1 MKGMRRPTDHAEFVL
16 NRVLAVGVLLLIA
29 VAATPFAAGYAA
41 RIERTQHAPTSQT
54 AIGLR
59 PVGEQPPTTARREE
73 SARGG
78 PVVVSAGVGS
88 GIWVDERGRPAP
100 PPRGGGAALIGAA
113 TDAGAILIAGGALLA
128 GLWYLSRRVITRRNL
143 RRWELEWGRVG
154 PEWSRRPD

>member
-78 PVVVSAGVGS
+78 PVVVSGGISGVGS
-88 GIWVDERGRPAP
+88 GWTSADDRR
-100 PPRGGGAALIGAA
+100 RHLGAGVQ
-113 TDAGAILIAGGALLA
+113 
-128 GLWYLSRRVITRRNL
+128 R
-143 RRWELEWGRVG
+143 
-154 PEWSRRPD
+154 